1 MLNGLNI
8 MQLIK
13 VGFVIDARWIGG
25 LNYYRNLLF
34 AISYIPDRKIEPVI
48 LLGQKTS
55 DKILSGLP
63 DFQVIRTSILDR
75 YSLAWFLNKI
85 LWKLL
90 GRNILLNRLLIKNDV
105 QVLSHTLPDK
115 SKRIKTIG
123 WIPDFQHVH
132 LPSMFSNLELNVRDK
147 QFTKIAKFCDSVIV
161 SSQDAYKD
169 FSHFAPRYIKK
180 VRVLNFVSAPSTI
193 DLPSLETLK
202 AKYGFNRPYFYLP
215 NQFWKHKNHSLMIDA
230 INDLK
235 NEWPDVLVLASGSE
249 QDYRDLCYFSNLVSQ
264 VNEYGISSNFVSL
277 GIVPYSDVVS
287 LMINSMAVINP
298 SLFEGWSSTV
308 EEAKSLGVALILSD
322 INVHREQAD
331 GKASFF
337 PPSSASCLAKKLREF
352 KSDKKITEVH
362 LSSKYTL
369 ENNNQR
375 LKNYGCAYQDI
386 ILELIY
392 NPCHLYQAK

>member
-1 MLNGLNI
+1 
-8 MQLIK
+8 
-13 VGFVIDARWIGG
+13 
-25 LNYYRNLLF
+25 
-34 AISYIPDRKIEPVI
+34 
-48 LLGQKTS
+48 
-55 DKILSGLP
+55 
-63 DFQVIRTSILDR
+63 
-75 YSLAWFLNKI
+75 
-85 LWKLL
+85 
-90 GRNILLNRLLIKNDV
+90 
-105 QVLSHTLPDK
+105 
-115 SKRIKTIG
+115 
-123 WIPDFQHVH
+123 
-132 LPSMFSNLELNVRDK
+132 
-147 QFTKIAKFCDSVIV
+147 
-161 SSQDAYKD
+161 
-169 FSHFAPRYIKK
+169 
-180 VRVLNFVSAPSTI
+180 
-193 DLPSLETLK
+193 
-202 AKYGFNRPYFYLP
+202 
-215 NQFWKHKNHSLMIDA
+215 LMIDA

>member
-1 MLNGLNI
+1 MLNGLKV
-8 MQLIK
+8 MKLIK
-13 VGFVIDARWIGG
+13 VGFAIDARWIGG
-25 LNYYRNLLF
+25 FNYYRNLLL
-34 AISYIPDRKIEPVI
+34 AISHIPDRRIEPVI
-48 LLGQKTS
+48 FFGKKTS

-63 DFQVIRTSILDR
+63 DFQVIHTSILDR

-105 QVLSHTLPDK
+105 KVLSHTLPDK
-115 SKRIKTIG
+115 SQKIKTIG

-132 LPSMFSNLELNVRDK
+132 LPTMFSKLELKMRDK
-147 QFTKIAKFCDSVIV
+147 QFRKVAKFCDLVIV

-169 FSHFAPRYIKK
+169 FSHFAPHYIKK

-215 NQFWKHKNHSLMIDA
+215 NQFWKHKNHSLVIDA

-235 NEWPDVLVLASGSE
+235 KEWPDVLVLASGSQ
-249 QDYRDLCYFSNLVSQ
+249 QDYRDPNYYSHLMSKVKT
-264 VNEYGISSNFVSL
+264 YGISSNFTSL

-287 LMINSMAVINP
+287 LMLNSIAVINP

-308 EEAKSLGVALILSD
+308 EEAKSLGVGLVLSD
-322 INVHREQAD
+322 INVHREQAN
-331 GKASFF
+331 GKAIFF
-337 PPSSASCLAKKLREF
+337 PPSSASCLAKKLSEF
-352 KSDKKITEVH
+352 KNDKKITESH
-362 LSSKYTL
+362 QISDYNL
-369 ENNNQR
+369 EDNNQR
-375 LKNYGCAYQDI
+375 LKIYGSRYHDI
-386 ILELIY
+386 VVESIKKNLSTL
-392 NPCHLYQAK
+392 QG